1 MIWNYCRARCKL
13 DCMQR
18 LVPWFVASVCSVSL
32 WGQHSTTTLS
42 NPFNTNEDRLA
53 GSVTFRSQC
62 ASCHGSDAKGT
73 SAAPDLSRGQFK
85 HAVSEEAMFR
95 VITKGIPGTT
105 MPGFALDGRNAW
117 QVVSFIYGLNVSK
130 IELSGDASLGSKL
143 FEKMKCGGC
152 HTSGAPNLRDAAAKL
167 SRSEMRQSLL
177 EPDAA
182 VAPEYWRWRGKLK
195 NGSTAEGRRFNED
208 TFVVQLLGDDK
219 RLRTIYKK
227 DVESSELS
235 KRSQMPSFRDR
246 LSPAELDHLVA
257 YLESLRGTA
266 K

>member
-1 MIWNYCRARCKL
+1 
-13 DCMQR
+13 MQR
-18 LVPWFVASVCSVSL
+18 LVPWFVAFVCAVPV
-32 WGQHSTTTLS
+32 WCQHSTTTLS
-42 NPFNTNEDRLA
+42 NPFNTNEDRRA
-53 GSVTFRSQC
+53 GAVTFRSQC

-73 SAAPDLSRGQFK
+73 TAAPDLSRGQFK

-117 QVVSFIYGLNVSK
+117 QVVSFIYGLNVARGESA
-130 IELSGDASLGSKL
+130 GDAQVGAAL
-143 FEKMKCGGC
+143 FAKMKCGGC
-152 HTSGAPNLRDAAAKL
+152 HTAGAPNLRDAAAKL
-167 SRSEMRQSLL
+167 SRSELRQSLL
-177 EPDAA
+177 EPDAV

-195 NGSTAEGRRFNED
+195 NGSTVEGRRFNED
-208 TFVVQLLGDDK
+208 TFIVQLLGDDK

-235 KRSQMPSFRDR
+235 KRSPMPSFRDR
-246 LSPAELDHLVA
+246 LNAAEVDHVIA
-257 YLESLRGTA
+257 YLESMRGTA